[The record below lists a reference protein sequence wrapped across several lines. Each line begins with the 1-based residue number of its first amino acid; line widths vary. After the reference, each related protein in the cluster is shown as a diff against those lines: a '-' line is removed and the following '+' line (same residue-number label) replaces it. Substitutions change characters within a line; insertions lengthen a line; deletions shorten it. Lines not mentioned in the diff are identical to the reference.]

1 MNAVFADSHYWMA
14 VTKPNDPWSAAA
26 DEARRSLGPVIIVT
40 TDEMLTEFLTA
51 LCKSPRLREL
61 AVNAVRAIIR
71 NPNVKVIPQ
80 SRDSFLR
87 GLSLYESRTDKEY
100 SLPDCIS
107 MDTMR
112 HESLA
117 RVLTNDHH
125 FEQEGFEI
133 LMKRNPPSPPDLK

>member
-1 MNAVFADSHYWMA
+1 MNAVFADSHYWIA

-26 DEARRSLGPVIIVT
+26 GEAKRSLGNVITVT

-51 LCKSPRLREL
+51 LCKSAGLREL
-61 AVNAVRAIIR
+61 AVKAVREIIK

-87 GLSLYESRTDKEY
+87 GLDRYEARIDKQY

-107 MDTMR
+107 MNAMKDR
-112 HESLA
+112 SLT
-117 RVLTNDHH
+117 RILTNDHH

-133 LMKRNPPSPPDLK
+133 LMKRNPLSPRDSK